1 MHEFTLPYASDD
13 GTLTP
18 DNPIYRASALC
29 VDAAAA
35 GGRPNNLAPHYK
47 SYLER
52 AGFVDVVER
61 RFKWPLND
69 WAKER
74 YYKEIGLWTRESL
87 DGGIEGLV
95 MALLTRHLGW
105 NTDEVMVFCAQ
116 FRAALR
122 DRTVHGYIP
131 M

>member
-1 MHEFTLPYASDD
+1 MHDFTLPYESDD
-13 GTLTP
+13 RTLTP
-18 DNPIYRASALC
+18 DNPVYRASALC
-29 VDAAAA
+29 VDAAEA

-47 SYLER
+47 SYFESV
-52 AGFVDVVER
+52 GFVDVVER

-69 WAKER
+69 WAKDP
-74 YYKEIGLWTRESL
+74 YYKEIGIWTRESL

-105 NTDEVMVFCAQ
+105 DRDRVLVFCAQ

-122 DRTVHGYIP
+122 DRSVHGYIP